1 MEYKCFWA
9 RVDLVFKFILA
20 DMEELSL
27 CNMAEVELHEGEEHL
42 ADEVCWE
49 QGATTLQQDKDNR
62 VPGNLIETVSL
73 VGFNGG
79 WST

>member
-1 MEYKCFWA
+1 MLLA
-9 RVDLVFKFILA
+9 RVDLAIKFNLA
-20 DMEELSL
+20 DMEEMSL
-27 CNMAEVELHEGEEHL
+27 CNMAEAGLREGEEHL

-49 QGATTLQQDKDNR
+49 QGASSLQQDTDNR
-62 VPGNLIETVSL
+62 VPGNRIETVSL